1 LQTQLDTGERKFM
14 SDINNTLVGELLQ
27 KVKEQEA
34 AIAGL
39 TMLIHNIDNKYNQ
52 IMKIQADFNEII
64 IQEIFHND
72 DTEIQ

>member
-1 LQTQLDTGERKFM
+1 M

-27 KVKEQEA
+27 KVKEQES

>member
-1 LQTQLDTGERKFM
+1 M

-27 KVKEQEA
+27 KVEEQEA

-39 TMLIHNIDNKYNQ
+39 TLSIHNIDDKYSRIVQ
-52 IMKIQADFNEII
+52 IQNDFNEIV
-64 IQEIFHND
+64 IQEIYNRN

>member
-1 LQTQLDTGERKFM
+1 M

-39 TMLIHNIDNKYNQ
+39 TVLVHSIDNKYNQ
-52 IMKIQADFNEII
+52 AMKLQSDFNEVI
-64 IQEIFHND
+64 IQEIFSD
-72 DTEIQ
+72 VSIQ

>member
-1 LQTQLDTGERKFM
+1 M

-27 KVKEQEA
+27 KVKEQGA

>member
-1 LQTQLDTGERKFM
+1 M

-34 AIAGL
+34 SIAGL

>member
-1 LQTQLDTGERKFM
+1 M

-27 KVKEQEA
+27 KGERNKNP

-52 IMKIQADFNEII
+52 IMKIQADLMKLLFKK
-64 IQEIFHND
+64 FS
-72 DTEIQ
+72 

>member
-1 LQTQLDTGERKFM
+1 M

-27 KVKEQEA
+27 KVKEQES
-34 AIAGL
+34 AIDGL

>member
-1 LQTQLDTGERKFM
+1 M

-34 AIAGL
+34 AIDGL

-52 IMKIQADFNEII
+52 IMKIQTDFNEII
-64 IQEIFHND
+64 IQEIFS
-72 DTEIQ
+72 

>member
-1 LQTQLDTGERKFM
+1 M

-39 TMLIHNIDNKYNQ
+39 TMLIHSIDNKYSK
-52 IMKIQADFNEII
+52 IMKIQADFNEIV

>member
-1 LQTQLDTGERKFM
+1 M

-39 TMLIHNIDNKYNQ
+39 TTLIHNIDDKYSRIVQ
-52 IMKIQADFNEII
+52 IQNDFNEIV
-64 IQEIFHND
+64 IQEIYNHK

>member
-1 LQTQLDTGERKFM
+1 M

-39 TMLIHNIDNKYNQ
+39 TVLIYNIDNKYSRIAQ
-52 IMKIQADFNEII
+52 IQNDFNEIV
-64 IQEIFHND
+64 IQAIDFSED

>member
-1 LQTQLDTGERKFM
+1 LQTQLDTGERNEM

-39 TMLIHNIDNKYNQ
+39 TMLIHNIDNKYNK

-64 IQEIFHND
+64 VQEIFHND

>member
-1 LQTQLDTGERKFM
+1 M

-27 KVKEQEA
+27 KVKKQEA

-39 TMLIHNIDNKYNQ
+39 TVLIHNIDNKYNQ
-52 IMKIQADFNEII
+52 IIKIQADFNEII

>member
-1 LQTQLDTGERKFM
+1 M

-34 AIAGL
+34 SIAGL

-52 IMKIQADFNEII
+52 IMKIQADFNEIV
-64 IQEIFHND
+64 IQAIDFGED
-72 DTEIQ
+72 VEIQ

>member
-1 LQTQLDTGERKFM
+1 M

-27 KVKEQEA
+27 KVKEQEV
-34 AIAGL
+34 AIDGL

-52 IMKIQADFNEII
+52 IMKIQTDFNEII

>member
-1 LQTQLDTGERKFM
+1 M

-27 KVKEQEA
+27 KVKKQEA

-39 TMLIHNIDNKYNQ
+39 TVLIHNIDNKYNQ
-52 IMKIQADFNEII
+52 IMKIQADLNEII

>member
-1 LQTQLDTGERKFM
+1 M

-27 KVKEQEA
+27 KVKKQEA
-34 AIAGL
+34 TIAGL
-39 TMLIHNIDNKYNQ
+39 TVLIHNIDNKYNQ
-52 IMKIQADFNEII
+52 IMKIQADFNEIV

>member
-1 LQTQLDTGERKFM
+1 M

-34 AIAGL
+34 VIAGL
-39 TMLIHNIDNKYNQ
+39 TMLIHNIDNKYNK
-52 IMKIQADFNEII
+52 IIKIQADFNEII
-64 IQEIFHND
+64 IQEIFHNN

>member
-1 LQTQLDTGERKFM
+1 M

-39 TMLIHNIDNKYNQ
+39 TVLIHNIDDKYSRIVQ
-52 IMKIQADFNEII
+52 IQNDFNEIV
-64 IQEIFHND
+64 IQEIYNHK

>member
-1 LQTQLDTGERKFM
+1 M

-34 AIAGL
+34 AIDGL
-39 TMLIHNIDNKYNQ
+39 TMLIHNIDNKYNR
-52 IMKIQADFNEII
+52 IMKIQADFNEIV
-64 IQEIFHND
+64 IQEIFNND

>member
-1 LQTQLDTGERKFM
+1 M
-14 SDINNTLVGELLQ
+14 SDINNTFVGELLQ

-34 AIAGL
+34 AIDGL
-39 TMLIHNIDNKYNQ
+39 TMLIHNIDNKYNK
-52 IMKIQADFNEII
+52 IMKIQADFNEIL